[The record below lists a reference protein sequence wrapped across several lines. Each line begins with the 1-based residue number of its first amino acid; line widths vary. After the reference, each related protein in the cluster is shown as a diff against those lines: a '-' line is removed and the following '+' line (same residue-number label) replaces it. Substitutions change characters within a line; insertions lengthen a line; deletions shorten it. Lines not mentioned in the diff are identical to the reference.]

1 MESEYSRRSTVET
14 AEAVLARKIG
24 IIEGSIR
31 LASLAHDVVPDWVA
45 DEDFVVLGALSS
57 ETDHLPTGSAR
68 QYWSATAL
76 AEADVA
82 IARIEQNAKED
93 VFRAC
98 TNIIKRFADV

>member
-1 MESEYSRRSTVET
+1 MKDEHARRSAVET
-14 AEAVLARKIG
+14 AQAVIAGKIG

-31 LASLAHDVVPDWVA
+31 LASLAHDVVPNWVT

-82 IARIEQNAKED
+82 IERIEQNARED

-98 TNIIKRFADV
+98 TNIIKRFADA